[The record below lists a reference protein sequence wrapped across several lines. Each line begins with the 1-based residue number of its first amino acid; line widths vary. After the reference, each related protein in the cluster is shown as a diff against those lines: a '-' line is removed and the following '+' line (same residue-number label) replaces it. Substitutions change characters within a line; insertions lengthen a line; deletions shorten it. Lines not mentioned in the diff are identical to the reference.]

1 MTPAGRFVLGFAVVL
16 ALLVVAAGIRDGA
29 VAAAYEAS
37 PRSAAPAAT
46 YQGKSARWW
55 ARRAVQARKDAN
67 ARGRTIKRL
76 QAELRRRHEGSSLTA
91 IALAATAYRVDHA
104 MLVRKARC
112 ETGGTFSP
120 FAANPRSSARGLFQF
135 LTWPRAFASFRACT
149 ARRAHQRAF
158 RTSIAWSTRYAVAA
172 AWMHSVG
179 RGREWE
185 CR

>member
-1 MTPAGRFVLGFAVVL
+1 VTPAGRFVLGFAVVL

-76 QAELRRRHEGSSLTA
+76 QAELRRRHEQSSLTA
-91 IALAATAYRVDHA
+91 IALASTAYGVDHA

-135 LTWPRAFASFRACT
+135 LTWPRGGTWATTPYARFSVFDPYAASL
-149 ARRAHQRAF
+149 
-158 RTSIAWSTRYAVAA
+158 AA
-172 AWMHSVG
+172 AWMHRVG

>member
-1 MTPAGRFVLGFAVVL
+1 MIGTAGVRVLLATAALL
-16 ALLVVAAGIRDGA
+16 ALLVVAAGVRDGA
-29 VAAAYEAS
+29 VASAAEGA
-37 PRSAAPAAT
+37 PRSIAAADAT

-55 ARRAVQARKDAN
+55 AKRAVQARKDAN
-67 ARGRTIKRL
+67 ARGRTIRRL
-76 QAELRRRHEGSSLTA
+76 KAELRRRHEASSLTA
-91 IALAATAYRVDHA
+91 IALASTAYRVDHG

-135 LTWPRAFASFRACT
+135 LTSPNGGTWATTPY
-149 ARRAHQRAF
+149 ARF
-158 RTSIAWSTRYAVAA
+158 SVFDPYANALAA
-172 AWMHSVG
+172 GWMHSVG